1 MSGNDYVKYI
11 TEQLITYLNKTPE
24 EKRQTK
30 IQNKKKAKVNFT
42 NQWLGIFPMAIRL
55 LVKKE

>member
-24 EKRQTK
+24 ERQQAK
-30 IQNKKKAKVNFT
+30 VQNKKKKKNNFT
-42 NQWLGIFPMAIRL
+42 NQWLGIFPMAFRL